1 MESRPALI
9 YSFGVLE
16 RDLKLEQMCRLL
28 SENPAKLYGVYP
40 QKGAVAPGSD
50 ADIVVWNPDTEWTMS
65 VENQVA
71 NVDYCPFEGTKVKGK
86 AELVFLKGELA
97 AKDGKVVLE
106 KTGAYVPRKRRM
118 ELD

>member
-1 MESRPALI
+1 
-9 YSFGVLE
+9 
-16 RDLKLEQMCRLL
+16 MCRLL

-50 ADIVVWNPDTEWTMS
+50 ADIVVWNPDIEWTMS

-97 AKDGKVVLE
+97 AKGRQGRGEDRGLRSE
-106 KTGAYVPRKRRM
+106 KTADGTGLSMPPECADPGIERI
-118 ELD
+118 